1 MKRGSILINVARG
14 PIVDEAALVA
24 ALQSGQL
31 AGAGLD
37 VFDPEPLRVDSR
49 LRNHPLIIVTPHGA
63 GVTVEG
69 RERIEVMAVDRVLAF
84 FRGETPPDVLN
95 REVFHATTARLA

>member
-1 MKRGSILINVARG
+1 MKDGAFVLNLARG
-14 PIVDEAALVA
+14 PLVDEDALLEA
-24 ALQSGQL
+24 IDSGKL

-49 LRNHPLIIVTPHGA
+49 LRNHPLISVTPHGA

-84 FRGETPPDVLN
+84 FRGETPPNVLN
-95 REVFHATTARLA
+95 LEVFHSNAAMLA